1 MEGDRLN
8 ARPCVAFV
16 PGLLCDAQ
24 LWQPQLDALDGC
36 ADTWVADVTRDDS
49 IAAMAA
55 RVLAECRFERFALAG
70 LSMGGYVSLAIMRQ
84 APQRLTR
91 LALLDTQARADTPEA
106 TERRLALIELTKRG
120 KFAGVP
126 DRLLP
131 LFLHSSR
138 LDDPRLTGIVRSMA
152 NNVGAAA
159 FLRQQ
164 KAIMQRPDARDSLS
178 QIACP
183 TLLLCGEHD
192 LLTPIDRHEEMK
204 QLIPGAQMVVVRGS
218 GHLPTLEKPDET
230 SRALAAWLELGTL

>member
-1 MEGDRLN
+1 VEGDRLS

-24 LWQPQLDALDGC
+24 LWQPQLDALDGR
-36 ADTWVADVTRDDS
+36 ADRWVAEVTRDDS

-55 RVLAECRFERFALAG
+55 RVLAECPFERFALAG
-70 LSMGGYVSLAIMRQ
+70 LSMGGYVSLEIMRQ
-84 APQRLTR
+84 APQRVTR

-106 TERRLALIELTKRG
+106 TERRLVLIELTKRG

-138 LDDPRLTGIVRSMA
+138 LDDSRLTGIVRSMA

-164 KAIMQRPDARDSLS
+164 PAIMQRVDARASLS
-178 QIACP
+178 LIACP

-204 QLIPGAQMVVVRGS
+204 QLIPGAQMVVVRGA
-218 GHLPTLEKPDET
+218 GHLPTLEKPEET
-230 SRALAAWLELGTL
+230 SRALAAWLEIE